1 MTPALLRLAASIGFR
16 PPAPGETIT
25 AYRAALA
32 EAVAAHLRTDTLD
45 ALDAI
50 ARAFH

>member
-1 MTPALLRLAASIGFR
+1 VTPALLRLAASIDFR
-16 PPAPGETIT
+16 PPTAGETVA
-25 AYRAALA
+25 AYRAALT